1 MKLRGFEL
9 IKDSKEGIIPVRGT
23 KKSAGYDFSTIQ
35 EETINPGQTVL
46 VKTGIKAYMQDDE
59 VLKVYVRSSL
69 GFKKKIRLA
78 NSVGIIDA
86 DYYGNEGNDGHI
98 MIPLHNFGLDVQI
111 LEKNE
116 RIAQG

>member
-1 MKLRGFEL
+1 
-9 IKDSKEGIIPVRGT
+9 
-23 KKSAGYDFSTIQ
+23 
-35 EETINPGQTVL
+35 
-46 VKTGIKAYMQDDE
+46 
-59 VLKVYVRSSL
+59 
-69 GFKKKIRLA
+69 RLA

-116 RIAQG
+116 RIAQGIFTKYLTVDIEEELGERSGGFGSTKNK